1 MVQAATNA
9 VKKRLDMASR
19 ALADFLNV
27 SIFGAAGPGKMYA
40 KILGATGEHA
50 GISLLDG
57 LCGSDYKKAPFPTS
71 DALAAGSPLVKG
83 DYQSKRELHFT
94 IGMLRVFDAQ
104 VIFVSASRCS
114 FLFDW
119 ELVGFAGEQPN
130 ACHGTDPCCNF
141 HAMNKRF
148 ISGAGLLPTY
158 GELWWYILDVI
169 LPSLSPSIWKLFN
182 SVKDEEGV
190 DRALDKTFQRQATGM
205 LVWLSFV
212 LT

>member
-1 MVQAATNA
+1 MKEEQSSGTCPQILILFKRDPDGGRLTLFLHGSEDLLLLVQAATNA

-19 ALADFLNV
+19 ELADFLNV

-40 KILGATGEHA
+40 KILGATGKHA

-104 VIFVSASRCS
+104 VIFVSASRLS
-114 FLFDW
+114 FLLDS
-119 ELVGFAGEQPN
+119 ELVRFAGEQPN
-130 ACHGTDPCCNF
+130 A
-141 HAMNKRF
+141 
-148 ISGAGLLPTY
+148 
-158 GELWWYILDVI
+158 WYRPMLQ
-169 LPSLSPSIWKLFN
+169 LSLNEQKIH
-182 SVKDEEGV
+182 
-190 DRALDKTFQRQATGM
+190 
-205 LVWLSFV
+205 
-212 LT
+212 